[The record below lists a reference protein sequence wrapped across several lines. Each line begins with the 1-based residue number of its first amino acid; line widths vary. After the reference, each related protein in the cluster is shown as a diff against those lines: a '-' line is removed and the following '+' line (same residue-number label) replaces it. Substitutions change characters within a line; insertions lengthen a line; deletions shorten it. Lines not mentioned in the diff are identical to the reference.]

1 MKRNKPNFPVIK
13 ALDFFLDLIF
23 PEICI
28 ACGDALVKG
37 EQTICIFC
45 LMKMPETDMFPE
57 APYSVLKDKFL
68 GKVNC
73 AGAAAMYWFEKNS
86 PVQKLVHALK
96 YKNQPEIGL
105 KLGRLIGDRI
115 KQTDWVNAY
124 TSLVPVPLHPVR
136 KVKRGYNQAEK
147 LAQGISDITGIA
159 VRNDILLRTENNL
172 TQTGKSKIDRWDNVK
187 SIFTCQPY
195 HAHPV
200 ILVDDILT
208 TGATLEACIL
218 ALNQKGYNDIMVVTL
233 GAARK
238 EFN

>member
-1 MKRNKPNFPVIK
+1 MKRNNLIFPVLRP
-13 ALDFFLDLIF
+13 LDFLLNLIF

-57 APYSVLKDKFL
+57 APHSVLKDKFL

-73 AGAAAMYWFEKNS
+73 SGAAAMYWFEKES
-86 PVQKLVHALK
+86 SIQKLVHALK

-105 KLGRLIGDRI
+105 KLGRIMGDRLT
-115 KQTDWVNAY
+115 QTPWLHNY
-124 TSLVPVPLHPVR
+124 LSLIPVPLHPVR
-136 KVKRGYNQAEK
+136 KLKRGYNQAEK
-147 LAQGISDITGIA
+147 IAQGISDITGIS
-159 VRNDILLRTENNL
+159 VRNDILLRAENNI
-172 TQTGKSKIDRWDNVK
+172 TQTGKSKSDRWDNVK
-187 SIFTCQPY
+187 SIFKCQPH

-218 ALNQKGYNDIMVVTL
+218 ALNQQGFQDVMVVTL

-238 EFN
+238 EFS